1 LENLKE
7 GMSWCAIDESTG
19 ELVGMIISCEISL
32 DSLPNARLTFDQY
45 MELGLSRE
53 LVLILI
59 LCDCILNS
67 NLKQMML
74 DYKVTE
80 MIKLHSLR
88 VHPSYRNKG
97 IAAELVKISLAHVIK
112 LGYTLLG
119 VICFGIYSQKIF
131 ERLGFV
137 MVNKVEY
144 ASYIDP
150 VTNTHLF
157 ENVKE
162 PHKCGIGY
170 VKKL

>member
-1 LENLKE
+1 MTMNKIRYQLIAPDLFGEVLNLYTYSSDDPVSSSLGCSSQWQELNQSNLENLKE

-19 ELVGMIISCEISL
+19 EIVGMIISCEISL
-32 DSLPNARLTFDQY
+32 DSLPNARLKFDQY

-88 VHPSYRNKG
+88 VHPSYRN
-97 IAAELVKISLAHVIK
+97 
-112 LGYTLLG
+112 
-119 VICFGIYSQKIF
+119 
-131 ERLGFV
+131 
-137 MVNKVEY
+137 
-144 ASYIDP
+144 
-150 VTNTHLF
+150 
-157 ENVKE
+157 
-162 PHKCGIGY
+162 
-170 VKKL
+170 